1 MHINDSLNILIVD
14 DDEVDRMLVCRAL
27 KNAGIQTKIREVET
41 SESAISTLQTQPF
54 DCVFLDYRLP
64 DGDGLQLVQAIRE
77 EKFTLPLIVLTGQG
91 DEQIAVDLMKAGA
104 SDYLAKSKISAG
116 RIAQMLRNALRV
128 HQAEQQA
135 IAANQRLQESYNLLV
150 QQHKALEQQ
159 RQQIHEQNL
168 QLTHA
173 SALKSRFLA
182 TISHE
187 LRTPLNAIL
196 GFSQMLLRPSKGV
209 LTPKQAEMV
218 QRIFTNGKNLLQM
231 LNEVLDFTQ
240 IEANYLHLQP
250 ELLNLKDLITT
261 TVEEVRSLALLK
273 ELNLSIQFNLKN
285 AVIFNDTVR
294 LRQALINL
302 LSNAIK
308 FTDAGRVWVEVK
320 EISPNRVSIAV
331 CDTGMGIAPE
341 HMEYIFEAFRQID
354 QTNTRKHSGT
364 GLGLAITRTLVAM
377 MGGTL
382 TVKSEL
388 GKGSSFRIELPRQV
402 EGDRT
407 DFALQQEILPVLSES
422 S

>member
-1 MHINDSLNILIVD
+1 MHTNNFLDILIVD
-14 DDEVDRMLVCRAL
+14 DDEVDRMLVRRAL

-41 SESAISTLQTQPF
+41 SEYAIAALKAQPF

-64 DGDGLQLVQAIRE
+64 DADGLQLVRAIRS

-116 RIAQMLRNALRV
+116 RIEQMLRNALRV

-135 IAANQRLQESYNLLV
+135 ISANQRLQESYNLLV
-150 QQHKALEQQ
+150 EQHKALEQQ

-168 QLTHA
+168 QLVHA

-209 LTPKQAEMV
+209 LSPKQAEMI

-240 IEANYLHLQP
+240 IEANSLHLQP
-250 ELLNLKDLITT
+250 ELLNLKDLISA
-261 TVEEVRSLALLK
+261 TVEEVRSLAVLK
-273 ELNLSIQFNLKN
+273 ELNLSIEFNLQN
-285 AVIFNDTVR
+285 TVIFNDAVR

-308 FTDAGRVWVEVK
+308 FTDTGKVWIEVV

-341 HMEYIFEAFRQID
+341 HMEYIFEAFRQLD
-354 QTNTRKHSGT
+354 QSNTRKHSGT
-364 GLGLAITRTLVAM
+364 GLGLAITRTLVGM

-388 GKGSSFRIELPRQV
+388 GKGSCFRIELPRQI

-407 DFALQQEILPVLSES
+407 NFVVKRDITNTV
-422 S
+422 

>member
-1 MHINDSLNILIVD
+1 MNISDFLNILIVD
-14 DDEVDRMLVCRAL
+14 DDEVDRMIVRRAL
-27 KNAGIQTKIREVET
+27 KNAGILTKIYEAET
-41 SESAISTLQTQPF
+41 GESAIAAIQIQPF
-54 DCVFLDYRLP
+54 DCIFLDYRLP
-64 DGDGLQLVQAIRE
+64 DGDGLELVQTIRE
-77 EKFTLPLIVLTGQG
+77 QNITSPLIVLTGQG

-104 SDYLAKSKISAG
+104 SDYLIKSKISAG
-116 RIAQMLRNALRV
+116 RIAQMLRNATRV

-135 IAANQRLQESYNLLV
+135 IEANQRLQESYNLLV
-150 QQHKALEQQ
+150 EQHKALEQQ

-168 QLTHA
+168 QLVHA
-173 SALKSRFLA
+173 NTLKSRFLA

-209 LTPKQAEMV
+209 LTPKQADMV

-240 IEANYLHLQP
+240 IEANHLHLQP
-250 ELLNLKDLITT
+250 ELFNLQDLITD
-261 TVEEVRSLALLK
+261 TVEEVRSLAVLK
-273 ELNLSIQFNLKN
+273 ELPLSTQFNLRN

-294 LRQALINL
+294 LRQALVNL

-308 FTDAGRVWVEVK
+308 FTDTGNVWVEVI
-320 EISPNRVSIAV
+320 EISADRVSIAV
-331 CDTGMGIAPE
+331 CDTGIGIAPE
-341 HMEYIFEAFRQID
+341 HVDCIFEAFRQID
-354 QTNTRKHSGT
+354 QTNTRKHPGT
-364 GLGLAITRTLVAM
+364 GLGLAITRTLVGV

-382 TVKSEL
+382 TVTSQL
-388 GKGSSFRIELPRQV
+388 GQGSRFQVELPRQI

-407 DFALQQEILPVLSES
+407 DFVLKEEILPVLSES

>member
-1 MHINDSLNILIVD
+1 MDISASLDILIVD
-14 DDEVDRMLVCRAL
+14 DDEVDRMIVRRAL
-27 KNAGIQTKIREVET
+27 KNAGIQAKIHEVEMG
-41 SESAISTLQTQPF
+41 ERAISVLKVQSF
-54 DCVFLDYRLP
+54 DCIFLDYRLP
-64 DGDGLQLVQAIRE
+64 DQDGLTLVRAIRAQE
-77 EKFTLPLIVLTGQG
+77 ITSPLIVLTGQG

-104 SDYLAKSKISAG
+104 SDYLGKSKISAG

-135 IAANQRLQESYNLLV
+135 ILANRQLKESYNLLV
-150 QQHKALEQQ
+150 EQHKALEQQ

-168 QLTHA
+168 QLIHA
-173 SALKSRFLA
+173 GALKSRFLA

-209 LTPKQAEMV
+209 LTPKQSEMV
-218 QRIFTNGKNLLQM
+218 QRIFSNGKNLLQM

-240 IEANYLHLQP
+240 IEANHLHLQP
-250 ELLNLKDLITT
+250 ELFNLKNLVTA
-261 TVEEVRSLALLK
+261 TVEEVRSLAALK
-273 ELNLSIQFNLKN
+273 ELNLTTQLNLQD
-285 AVIFNDTVR
+285 AVVFNDTVR

-308 FTDAGRVWVEVK
+308 FTDTGKVWVELT
-320 EISPNRVSIAV
+320 EISHNRVSIAV
-331 CDTGMGIAPE
+331 RDTGIGIAPE
-341 HMEYIFEAFRQID
+341 HMDYIFEAFRQID

-364 GLGLAITRTLVAM
+364 GLGLAITQTLVNI

-382 TVKSEL
+382 TVTSQL
-388 GKGSSFRIELPRQV
+388 GKGSTFKIELPRQV

-407 DFALQQEILPVLSES
+407 SSVLKEKILPVLSES

>member
-1 MHINDSLNILIVD
+1 MNSSDSLNILIVD
-14 DDEVDRMLVCRAL
+14 DDEVDRMIVRRAL
-27 KNAGIQTKIREVET
+27 KNAGILAKIHEVET
-41 SESAISTLQTQPF
+41 GESALNALQMQPF

-64 DGDGLQLVQAIRE
+64 DGDGLELVKSIRK
-77 EKFTLPLIVLTGQG
+77 EKITYPLIVLTGQG

-116 RIAQMLRNALRV
+116 RIEQMFRNALRV

-135 IAANQRLQESYNLLV
+135 IAVNERLQESYNLLV
-150 QQHKALEQQ
+150 EQHKALEQQ

-173 SALKSRFLA
+173 NTLKSRFLA

-196 GFSQMLLRPSKGV
+196 GFSQMLLRPSKGF

-240 IEANYLHLQP
+240 IEANRLHLQP
-250 ELLNLKDLITT
+250 ELLNLRDLITV
-261 TVEEVRSLALLK
+261 TVEEVRSLAVLK
-273 ELNLSIQFNLKN
+273 ELTLSVQFNLHN

-308 FTDAGRVWVEVK
+308 FTDTGEVWVEVT

-331 CDTGMGIAPE
+331 CDTGTGIAPE
-341 HMEYIFEAFRQID
+341 HIEYIFEAFRQID

-364 GLGLAITRTLVAM
+364 GLGLAITRTLVGM

-382 TVKSEL
+382 TVSSQP

-402 EGDRT
+402 EDDPT
-407 DFALQQEILPVLSES
+407 NFVLKEDILPLLSES

>member
-159 RQQIHEQNL
+159 RSPMPARL
-168 QLTHA
+168 
-173 SALKSRFLA
+173 S
-182 TISHE
+182 
-187 LRTPLNAIL
+187 
-196 GFSQMLLRPSKGV
+196 
-209 LTPKQAEMV
+209 
-218 QRIFTNGKNLLQM
+218 
-231 LNEVLDFTQ
+231 LDF
-240 IEANYLHLQP
+240 
-250 ELLNLKDLITT
+250 
-261 TVEEVRSLALLK
+261 
-273 ELNLSIQFNLKN
+273 
-285 AVIFNDTVR
+285 
-294 LRQALINL
+294 
-302 LSNAIK
+302 
-308 FTDAGRVWVEVK
+308 
-320 EISPNRVSIAV
+320 
-331 CDTGMGIAPE
+331 
-341 HMEYIFEAFRQID
+341 
-354 QTNTRKHSGT
+354 
-364 GLGLAITRTLVAM
+364 
-377 MGGTL
+377 
-382 TVKSEL
+382 
-388 GKGSSFRIELPRQV
+388 
-402 EGDRT
+402 
-407 DFALQQEILPVLSES
+407 
-422 S
+422 

>member
-1 MHINDSLNILIVD
+1 MDVSASLNVLIVD
-14 DDEVDRMLVCRAL
+14 DDEVDRMIVRRAL
-27 KNAGIQTKIREVET
+27 KNAGIRAKIHEVET
-41 SESAISTLQTQPF
+41 GEAASAALQTQLF

-64 DGDGLQLVQAIRE
+64 DGDGLTLVRAIRAQ
-77 EKFTLPLIVLTGQG
+77 KITSPLIVLTGQG
-91 DEQIAVDLMKAGA
+91 DEQTAVDLMKAGA

-128 HQAEQQA
+128 HKAEQQA
-135 IAANQRLQESYNLLV
+135 IAVNQRLQESYNVLV
-150 QQHKALEQQ
+150 EQHKALEQQ

-168 QLTHA
+168 QLIHA
-173 SALKSRFLA
+173 NALKSRFLA

-240 IEANYLHLQP
+240 IEANQLHLQP
-250 ELLNLKDLITT
+250 ELFNLRDLIAATI
-261 TVEEVRSLALLK
+261 EEIHSLAVLK
-273 ELNLSIQFNLKN
+273 ELTLSTQFDLQN

-308 FTDAGRVWVEVK
+308 FTDTGKVWVEVT
-320 EISPNRVSIAV
+320 EISPDRVSITV
-331 CDTGMGIAPE
+331 NDTGIGIAPE
-341 HMEYIFEAFRQID
+341 HIAYIFEAFRQID
-354 QTNTRKHSGT
+354 QTNTRKYSGT
-364 GLGLAITRTLVAM
+364 GLGLAITRTLVRM

-382 TVKSEL
+382 RVTSQL
-388 GKGSSFRIELPRQV
+388 GKGSSFQIELPRRI

-407 DFALQQEILPVLSES
+407 DFALQEDILPLLSES